1 MESYGVNAYHEWFH
15 EYLYWM
21 FPDEFSIWHSE
32 AWQKHILFAYG
43 IHPDHFFYGRSGQ
56 ISLLIRKANITMQQF
71 CTISYAQFG
80 EVRSFFRIG
89 TSDQG
94 EDYFS
99 EWKEN
104 HIAAIGWSD
113 LGPLDQYMQGEL
125 LSRRELREKL
135 QELYYPGVK
144 QLASRKAKN

>member
-1 MESYGVNAYHEWFH
+1 MLSLRGAF
-15 EYLYWM
+15 L
-21 FPDEFSIWHSE
+21 FPNWNVE
-32 AWQKHILFAYG
+32 K
-43 IHPDHFFYGRSGQ
+43 
-56 ISLLIRKANITMQQF
+56 
-71 CTISYAQFG
+71 
-80 EVRSFFRIG
+80 
-89 TSDQG
+89 G

-113 LGPLDQYMQGEL
+113 LGPLDQYIQGDVL
-125 LSRRELREKL
+125 NKRELREKL